1 MTTMGTLNKRRKRR
15 GLPIVQIMSVL
26 MIFAAVGLFVF
37 YLVRFSQQPEK
48 LPADV
53 SVAGV
58 SVGGLSKREALS
70 TIVSAYQKPVI
81 LYYADNP
88 IQLDPS
94 AVGFTISGESMLA
107 SASAVGDLSGS
118 FWSRFLTFL
127 LGQETEQTVNVPLVA
142 QFQEN
147 LIQQFLNDISVRYDR
162 KSGDASYD
170 VTTLTLRPGAS
181 GYTLDVN
188 AAIPLV
194 EAALKSPTNRV
205 VTLPFNSSSV
215 NVGNIGTLQKMI
227 EDYLDS
233 KGFIYDGQTT
243 VASVF
248 IEDLKTGEEVNI
260 NGDVTFSAASTIK
273 VPIVL
278 DYFRQLWVAPTQDEA
293 WLMANSLLCSN
304 NASSNLMM
312 QITGERAAIQNKTD
326 VGDDNKKLFN
336 GISDVTKNAQ
346 YLGARNTYITAPL
359 VLGIAGQTLGSIPA
373 PQTSPNKTIKT
384 EADPYNQTT
393 TEDMGTL
400 FSEIYDCANY
410 GSGLMT
416 AYPNGEYTQTECK
429 QMLELMSAN
438 DLLRLLQGGIPKG
451 VRISHKNGWVSDMS
465 GDAGIVFPPNGRDY
479 TIAVYLWQK
488 TDFQDYTKLW
498 PLIED
503 ISRAAWNYFN
513 PDDPLIS
520 ARTDLPE
527 TAQACAGNFLP
538 PQGQVNLDDINAW
551 RRVTPTAP
559 LSGEMTPTPIPVGS

>member
-1 MTTMGTLNKRRKRR
+1 MGTLNKRRKRR

-26 MIFAAVGLFVF
+26 MIMASIGLFVF

-48 LPADV
+48 LAGDI
-53 SVAGV
+53 SVGNV

-70 TIVSAYQKPVI
+70 TIVSAYQKPVT
-81 LYYADNP
+81 LYYANDP

-94 AVGFTISGESMLA
+94 MVGFTINGESMLA
-107 SASAVGDLSGS
+107 SASAAGDLSGS
-118 FWSRFLTFL
+118 FWSRFLTYM
-127 LGQETEQTVNVPLVA
+127 LGRETQQTVNVPLAA
-142 QFQEN
+142 QYQEN
-147 LIQQFLNDISVRYDR
+147 LIEQFLRDVSARYDR

-170 VTTLTLRPGAS
+170 LSTLTLRPGAS
-181 GYTLDVN
+181 GYALDI
-188 AAIPLV
+188 AAAVPLI
-194 EAALKSPTNRV
+194 ESALQSPTNRV
-205 VTLPFNSSSV
+205 VNLPFIEGSV
-215 NVGNIGTLQKMI
+215 NAGNIGTLQKMI
-227 EDYLDS
+227 EEYLDS

-260 NGDVTFSAASTIK
+260 NGDVAFSAASTIK

-312 QITGERAAIQNKTD
+312 QITGERAAIQDKVD
-326 VGDDNKKLFN
+326 PGDDNKKLFT
-336 GISDVTKNAQ
+336 GIGDVTKNAQ

-359 VLGIAGQTLGSIPA
+359 VLGIQGQQLGSIAA
-373 PQTSPNKTIKT
+373 PQTSPNKNVKT
-384 EADPYNQTT
+384 ESDPYNQTT

-451 VRISHKNGWVSDMS
+451 VRISHKNGWVTDMS

-513 PDDPLIS
+513 PDNPLI
-520 ARTDLPE
+520 APRTDLPA
-527 TAQACAGNFLP
+527 TAQECIGNFLP
-538 PQGQVNLDDINAW
+538 PQGQVNLDDINSW
-551 RRVTPTAP
+551 RTTTPVAPSDGTTPT
-559 LSGEMTPTPIPVGS
+559 ETPAGS

>member
-26 MIFAAVGLFVF
+26 MIMASIGLFVF

-48 LPADV
+48 LAGDI
-53 SVAGV
+53 SVGNV

-70 TIVSAYQKPVI
+70 TIVSAYQKPVT
-81 LYYADNP
+81 LYYANDP

-94 AVGFTISGESMLA
+94 MVGFTINGESMLA
-107 SASAVGDLSGS
+107 SASAAGDLSGS
-118 FWSRFLTFL
+118 FWSRFLTYM
-127 LGQETEQTVNVPLVA
+127 LGRETQQTVNVPLAA

-147 LIQQFLNDISVRYDR
+147 LIEQFLHDISARYDR

-170 VTTLTLRPGAS
+170 LSTLTLRPGAS
-181 GYTLDVN
+181 GYALDI
-188 AAIPLV
+188 AASVPLI
-194 EAALKSPTNRV
+194 EAALQSPTNRV
-205 VTLPFNSSSV
+205 VTLPFIAGSV
-215 NVGNIGTLQKMI
+215 NAGSIGTLQKMI
-227 EDYLDS
+227 EEYLDS

-248 IEDLKTGEEVNI
+248 IEDLRTGEEVNI
-260 NGDVTFSAASTIK
+260 NGDVAFSAASTIK

-312 QITGERAAIQNKTD
+312 QITGERAAIQDKVD
-326 VGDDNKKLFN
+326 PGDDNKKLFT
-336 GISDVTKNAQ
+336 GIGDVTKNAQ

-359 VLGIAGQTLGSIPA
+359 VLGIQGQQLGSIPA
-373 PQTSPNKTIKT
+373 PQTSPNKNVKT
-384 EADPYNQTT
+384 ESDPYNQTT

-438 DLLRLLQGGIPKG
+438 DLLRLLQGGIPEG
-451 VRISHKNGWVSDMS
+451 VRISHKNGWVTDMS
-465 GDAGIVFPPNGRDY
+465 GDAGIVYPPNGRDY

-513 PDDPLIS
+513 PDNPLIGP
-520 ARTDLPE
+520 RTDLPE
-527 TAQACAGNFLP
+527 TAQACTGNFLP
-538 PQGQVNLDDINAW
+538 PQGQVNLDDINSW
-551 RRVTPTAP
+551 RTTTPTAP
-559 LSGEMTPTPIPVGS
+559 LSETTPTETPAGS